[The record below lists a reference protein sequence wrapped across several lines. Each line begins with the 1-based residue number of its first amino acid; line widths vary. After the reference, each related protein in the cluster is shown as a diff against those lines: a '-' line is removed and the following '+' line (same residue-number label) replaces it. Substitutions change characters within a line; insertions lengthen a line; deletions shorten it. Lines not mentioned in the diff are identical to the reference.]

1 MAGASVAGA
10 SVAGAVVGAGASVAG
25 VPHAASAREAITSR
39 LNKASKLFF
48 ILLSLAEFRISKQWL
63 NCSDSLF
70 YNITSF
76 RHLLDL

>member
-48 ILLSLAEFRISKQWL
+48 ILLSLAEFSISKRRWKYIR
-63 NCSDSLF
+63 NFF
-70 YNITSF
+70 YSITSF
-76 RHLLDL
+76 QHLLI